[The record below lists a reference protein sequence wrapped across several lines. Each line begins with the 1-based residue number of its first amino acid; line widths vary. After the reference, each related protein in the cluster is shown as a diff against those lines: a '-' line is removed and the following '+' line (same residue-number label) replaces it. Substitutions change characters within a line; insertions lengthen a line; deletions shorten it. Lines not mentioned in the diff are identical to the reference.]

1 MLGFVERTLTRY
13 HCVHVS
19 LLSHSFCLC
28 FSNSADFARLGRRLV
43 SIEVLHN
50 APDGSEGFHSG
61 FLIEKVVPLRALQFW
76 AAPVFFDGSRLG
88 HQSCSQILGVSVVD
102 GEFEDADVVE

>member
-1 MLGFVERTLTRY
+1 MCSAV
-13 HCVHVS
+13 
-19 LLSHSFCLC
+19 
-28 FSNSADFARLGRRLV
+28 SADSFGAVRRFV